1 MNHSRRSRKP
11 TLHDRLDH
19 LFLLSWKRHEK
30 LKQILEHHHE
40 LLHDIKEGNI
50 TMSAELDRLTTEVAE
65 TKTAVASVLAL
76 VEGLAQQIRD
86 NATDPVALN
95 KLADDLDAAQ
105 QDIAAAV
112 TANTPTP

>member
-1 MNHSRRSRKP
+1 MKTPWSPKRAHEELIK
-11 TLHDRLDH
+11 RLDH
-19 LFLLSWKRHEK
+19 QHEHLLEIKQAQEAQAK
-30 LKQILEHHHE
+30 LLARTFRKVG
-40 LLHDIKEGNI
+40 K
-50 TMSAELDRLTTEVAE
+50 MSAELDRLTTEVAE

-112 TANTPTP
+112 TANTPPTP